1 MQFLSIIWSDIQL
14 VVTRKL
20 NSLAF
25 IVKRH
30 VFLGE
35 LFPYNAMS
43 LPLLFLNFAD
53 FAKKRVNLKKNHKSF
68 WDYIWRWHQAS
79 LKTKAFRSNV
89 IWKGDSS

>member
-53 FAKKRVNLKKNHKSF
+53 FAKKRVNLKKFIKVF
-68 WDYIWRWHQAS
+68 ETIYDGDIELVWLTLEHQLNT
-79 LKTKAFRSNV
+79 LK
-89 IWKGDSS
+89 ID